1 MLEEGKKTYTAE
13 PVIKTAY
20 LTYICYISDTDIRRK
35 PVTALKWLRIVTWS
49 NAMQVFLYEPL
60 LEMWHLGN
68 FTWAGHLD
76 IKENMNY

>member
-35 PVTALKWLRIVTWS
+35 PVTALK
-49 NAMQVFLYEPL
+49 
-60 LEMWHLGN
+60 
-68 FTWAGHLD
+68 
-76 IKENMNY
+76 